1 MRPDLE
7 GGGEEREI
15 CEEFI
20 RLVSNR
26 PKRPTNQVYLDTEV
40 FIYLNTQV
48 GEPGTLLQAKD
59 WLATRVEAEKSCNSG
74 EEDQAGQCCFSQV
87 GIVTS

>member
-48 GEPGTLLQAKD
+48 GEPGTLL
-59 WLATRVEAEKSCNSG
+59 
-74 EEDQAGQCCFSQV
+74 
-87 GIVTS
+87 